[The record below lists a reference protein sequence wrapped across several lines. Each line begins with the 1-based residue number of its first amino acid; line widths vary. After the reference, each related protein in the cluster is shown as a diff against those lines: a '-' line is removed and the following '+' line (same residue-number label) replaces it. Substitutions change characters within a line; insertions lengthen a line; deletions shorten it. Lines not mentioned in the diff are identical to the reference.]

1 MPVRLRRMMIP
12 LMALLVVIVA
22 GKAFWPI
29 GDAHVY
35 GGLPRATDWVTQL
48 TTHNLANPGFALG
61 YSEWRAAPLWV
72 AYIARDPSDG
82 RPLSRPEHFSVDG
95 RTLRRVSSDD
105 FTNSG
110 YNRGHLAPNYLISRV
125 YGADAQRATFRMTN
139 IVAQTPR
146 LNQLLWQRLEE
157 LEADRLAPKYGQLWV
172 LTGPIYGEQT
182 RYLDGGVAVPDA
194 FFRIWVREAPDGT
207 PHAIAF
213 IVPQEVCGFEALQDF
228 VVPVAR
234 VERLI
239 GYDLLH
245 ALEDELERRVSAGVA
260 LEHWPLVANAPRE
273 ARYGDRWR
281 DRECPYR

>member
-1 MPVRLRRMMIP
+1 MLIP
-12 LMALLVVIVA
+12 LMALLAVIVA
-22 GKAFWPI
+22 GKLFWPI
-29 GDAHVY
+29 GSAHVY

-72 AYIARDPSDG
+72 GYIARDPSGG
-82 RPLSRPEHFSVDG
+82 RHLSRPEHFSVDG
-95 RTLRRVSSDD
+95 RTLRRISSDD
-105 FTNSG
+105 FTHTG

-146 LNQLLWQRLEE
+146 LNQLFWQRLEE

-182 RYLDGGVAVPDA
+182 QYLESGVAVPEA
-194 FFRIWVREAPDGT
+194 FFRIWVREAADGT

-213 IVPQEVCGFEALQDF
+213 IVPQAVCGFEALQDF

-234 VERLI
+234 IERRI

-245 ALEDELERRVSAGVA
+245 ALEDDLERRVSAGVS
-260 LEHWPLVANAPRE
+260 LEDWPLVASASRE
-273 ARYGDRWR
+273 ARYGERWR
-281 DRECPYR
+281 GRGCPYR